1 MNARTMHRK
10 LYEYVVEEIGL
21 KIMRG
26 DAPPGDTL
34 PNEDAL
40 CRQYGVSRGVLREA
54 TKVLTQKGLIRTQP
68 KVGTRVQSR
77 ENWNLFDADVLLWK
91 LKVGDKLDFLKNVTE
106 VRGIIESEAARYAA
120 LRAEGNEIEQIR
132 FCYEQLT
139 RTLEDETV
147 YDYDTYLE
155 SDMAFHAAILTAC
168 RNELLAQIGYT
179 MRQAVHTA
187 RKADIHDIDSQRKS
201 LPFHL
206 AMLDAITARDS
217 EKAYQASR
225 AMFKQVWEHLG
236 GQTSELQ
243 SPGGQNTEAR

>member
-1 MNARTMHRK
+1 MQRYNSMNTRPMHKK

-21 KIMRG
+21 NIMRG
-26 DAPPGDTL
+26 ETAPGDTL

-40 CRQYGVSRGVLREA
+40 CQQYGVSRGVLREA

-68 KVGTRVQSR
+68 KVGTRIQAR

-106 VRGIIESEAARYAA
+106 VRRIIESEAARYAA
-120 LRAEGNEIEQIR
+120 QRAGEKQIDHIR
-132 FCYEQLT
+132 ACYERLAG
-139 RTLEDETV
+139 TLADAKR

-155 SDMAFHAAILTAC
+155 SDMAFHTAILDAS

-187 RKADIHDIDSQRKS
+187 RKADIHDIDTQRES
-201 LPFHL
+201 LAFHL
-206 AMLDAITARDS
+206 SMLEAIAARDP

-225 AMFKQVWEHLG
+225 EMFRQVWEHL
-236 GQTSELQ
+236 
-243 SPGGQNTEAR
+243 PM

>member
-1 MNARTMHRK
+1 MHRK

-21 KIMRG
+21 RIMRG
-26 DAPPGDTL
+26 DALPGDTL
-34 PNEDAL
+34 PNEDEL

-68 KVGTRVQSR
+68 KVGTRIQAR

-91 LKVGDKLDFLKNVTE
+91 LKEGDKLDFLKNVSE
-106 VRGIIESEAARYAA
+106 VRRIIESEAARYAA
-120 LRAEGNEIEQIR
+120 ERANQKEIDNIR
-132 FCYEQLT
+132 TCYEQLAG
-139 RTLEDETV
+139 TLADAAR

-155 SDMAFHAAILTAC
+155 SDMAFHTAILNAC

-187 RKADIHDIDSQRKS
+187 RKADIHDIDTQRES

-206 AMLDAITARDS
+206 SMLEAIAAHDT
-217 EKAYQASR
+217 EKAYQASQ
-225 AMFKQVWEHLG
+225 AMFKQVWKHL
-236 GQTSELQ
+236 
-243 SPGGQNTEAR
+243 PM

>member
-1 MNARTMHRK
+1 MNARTMHKK

-21 KIMRG
+21 KIMKG
-26 DAPPGDTL
+26 DAAPGDTL

-68 KVGTRVQSR
+68 KVGTRIQSR

-91 LKVGDKLDFLKNVTE
+91 LKVGDKLDFLKKVTE
-106 VRGIIESEAARYAA
+106 VRRIIESEAARYAA
-120 LRAEGNEIEQIR
+120 LRAEESEIEHIR
-132 FCYEQLT
+132 SCYEQLT
-139 RTLEDETV
+139 NTLEDETR

-155 SDMAFHAAILTAC
+155 SDMAFHASILTAC

-187 RKADIHDIDSQRKS
+187 RKADIHDIDTQRKS
-201 LPFHL
+201 IPFHL
-206 AMLDAITARDS
+206 SMLEAITARDP

-236 GQTSELQ
+236 GQDHSATDD
-243 SPGGQNTEAR
+243 GTT

>member
-1 MNARTMHRK
+1 MNTSPMHRK

-21 KIMRG
+21 MIMKG
-26 DAPPGDTL
+26 DAEPGDTL

-40 CRQYGVSRGVLREA
+40 CRQFGVSRGVLREA

-68 KVGTRVQSR
+68 KVGTRIQPR

-91 LKVGDKLDFLKNVTE
+91 LKVGDKLDFLKKVTE
-106 VRGIIESEAARYAA
+106 VRRIIESEAARYAA
-120 LRAEGNEIEQIR
+120 RRTDEKDLGHIRAS
-132 FCYEQLT
+132 YEQLAG
-139 RTLEDETV
+139 TLEDEEQ

-155 SDMAFHAAILTAC
+155 SDMALHAAILNAC

-187 RKADIHDIDSQRKS
+187 RKADIHDIGSQRES

-206 AMLDAITARDS
+206 SMLEAIAAHDA
-217 EKAYQASR
+217 EKAYQTSQ
-225 AMFKQVWEHLG
+225 AMFNQVWEHLG
-236 GQTSELQ
+236 E
-243 SPGGQNTEAR
+243 QNPRGPEDGTTDDR